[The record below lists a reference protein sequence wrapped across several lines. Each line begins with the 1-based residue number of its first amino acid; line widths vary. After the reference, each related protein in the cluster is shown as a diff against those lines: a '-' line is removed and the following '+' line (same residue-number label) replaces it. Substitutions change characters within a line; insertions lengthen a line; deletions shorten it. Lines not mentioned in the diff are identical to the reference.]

1 MIAQVLNLPKSPD
14 DCFLLANDPARL
26 STSPYT
32 VESKVYR
39 IIYPEIREYRD
50 LLNAENAIFSTAGF
64 YSGVRDQKT
73 DVCIQGYLRIL

>member
-39 IIYPEIREYRD
+39 IIYPEIREH
-50 LLNAENAIFSTAGF
+50 
-64 YSGVRDQKT
+64 
-73 DVCIQGYLRIL
+73 